1 VQRDE
6 IMAVVVKHLRRH
18 VDGLEG
24 REIDPER
31 SASDYQANSLDMVE
45 VVSASMRE
53 LQIKVR
59 RTELARLKNLNEL
72 VDLFL
77 EAKRRSVAQAPEA
90 VEER

>member
-1 VQRDE
+1 VERDE
-6 IMAVVVKHLRRH
+6 IMAVVIKHLKRH

-24 REIDPER
+24 EEIDPER

-77 EAKRRSVAQAPEA
+77 EAKRRSIVKPPGANNEG
-90 VEER
+90 